1 MAQRLPYYVTVPHAR
16 GVCARIAV
24 EYKHIVNRRVCDDV
38 RNCNGTNDNDD
49 NDNDDNDNND
59 DARIAHKIMTGRF
72 VCAVASGKLWYAF
85 NGTRWI
91 SDESAIS
98 VRHELSTTVR

>member
-1 MAQRLPYYVTVPHAR
+1 M
-16 GVCARIAV
+16 
-24 EYKHIVNRRVCDDV
+24 
-38 RNCNGTNDNDD
+38 RNCNGTNNDV
-49 NDNDDNDNND
+49 
-59 DARIAHKIMTGRF
+59 ARIAHKIMTGRF